1 MAKRKIF
8 TGDAPCLYKVC
19 RPVEKFDKKLH
30 ELLDDMAETMYDAEG
45 AGLAASQIGILR
57 RVVVIDVGEGIV
69 ELVNP
74 EIVEMSD
81 EKEGCM
87 EGCLSFPGKR
97 GYVERAYHVK
107 VRAQNRDGEWKEYD
121 AEGYFARAV
130 QHELDHLNGEVYL
143 RLVTEPPEGFTEDD
157 EIEDDEVEQDDGETN
172 A

>member
-8 TGDAPCLYKVC
+8 TDDAPCLYKVC
-19 RPVEKFDKKLH
+19 RKVEKFDKKLY

-57 RVVVIDVGEGIV
+57 RAVVVDVGEGLI
-69 ELVNP
+69 ELINP
-74 EIVEMSD
+74 EMVEISE

-97 GYVERAYHVK
+97 GYVERAYRVK
-107 VRAQNRDGEWKEYD
+107 TRAQDRNGEWKEYD
-121 AEGYFARAV
+121 AEGYFARAI
-130 QHELDHLNGEVYL
+130 QHELDHLDGKVYL
-143 RLVTEPPEGFTEDD
+143 PLVTEPPADFNEEEIPEEDNG
-157 EIEDDEVEQDDGETN
+157 EIN

>member
-8 TGDAPCLYKVC
+8 TDDAPCLYKLC
-19 RPVEKFDKKLH
+19 RPVEKFDAKLH
-30 ELLDDMAETMYDAEG
+30 QLLDDMVETMHDAEG

-57 RVVVIDVGEGIV
+57 RAVVIDVGEGLV

-74 EIVEMSD
+74 EILEMSE

-87 EGCLSFPGKR
+87 EGCLSFPGQR
-97 GYVERAYHVK
+97 GYVERAYRVK
-107 VRAQNRDGEWKEYD
+107 VRAQDRNGAWRDYD

-130 QHELDHLNGEVYL
+130 QHEIDHLNGEIYL
-143 RLVTEPPEGFTEDD
+143 RLVTEPPEGFDEDD
-157 EIEDDEVEQDDGETN
+157 GDEETD

>member
-8 TGDAPCLYKVC
+8 TDDAPCLYKLC
-19 RPVEKFDKKLH
+19 RPVEKFDAKLH
-30 ELLDDMAETMYDAEG
+30 QLLDDMVETMHDAEG

-57 RVVVIDVGEGIV
+57 RAVVIDVGEGLV

-74 EIVEMSD
+74 EILEMSE

-87 EGCLSFPGKR
+87 EGCLSFPGQR
-97 GYVERAYHVK
+97 GYVERAYRVK
-107 VRAQNRDGEWKEYD
+107 VRAQDRNGAWRDYD

-130 QHELDHLNGEVYL
+130 QHEIDHLNGEIYL
-143 RLVTEPPEGFTEDD
+143 RLVTEPPEGLDEDGGD
-157 EIEDDEVEQDDGETN
+157 EETD

>member
-8 TGDAPCLYKVC
+8 TDDAPCLYKVC
-19 RPVEKFDKKLH
+19 RPVDKFDTKLH
-30 ELLDDMAETMYDAEG
+30 RLLDDMAETMYDAEG

-57 RVVVIDVGEGIV
+57 RAVVIDAGEGLV

-74 EIVEMSD
+74 EILELSE

-97 GYVERAYHVK
+97 GYVERSYHVK
-107 VRAQNRDGEWKEYD
+107 VRAQDREGVWKEYD

-130 QHELDHLNGEVYL
+130 QHELDHLDGQVYL
-143 RLVTEPPEGFTEDD
+143 RLVTEPPEGFKEDK
-157 EIEDDEVEQDDGETN
+157 EEEENGGEKN
-172 A
+172 E

>member
-8 TGDAPCLYKVC
+8 TDDAPCLYKLC
-19 RPVEKFDKKLH
+19 RPVEKFDAKLH
-30 ELLDDMAETMYDAEG
+30 QLLDDMVETMHDAEG

-57 RVVVIDVGEGIV
+57 RAVVIDVGEGLV

-74 EIVEMSD
+74 EILEMSE

-87 EGCLSFPGKR
+87 EGCLSFPGQR
-97 GYVERAYHVK
+97 GYVERAYRVK
-107 VRAQNRDGEWKEYD
+107 VRAQDRNGAWRDYD

-130 QHELDHLNGEVYL
+130 QHEIDHLNGEIYL
-143 RLVTEPPEGFTEDD
+143 RLVTEPPEGFDEDGGD
-157 EIEDDEVEQDDGETN
+157 EETD

>member
-8 TGDAPCLYKVC
+8 TDDAPCLYKAC
-19 RPVEKFDKKLH
+19 RPVEKFDRKLA
-30 ELLDDMAETMYDAEG
+30 LLLEDMAETMYDAEG

-57 RVVVIDVGEGIV
+57 RAVVIDVGEGII

-74 EIVEMSD
+74 EITEMSE

-97 GYVERAYHVK
+97 GYVERAYRVK
-107 VRAQNRDGEWKEYD
+107 LRAQDRNGEWKEYD

-130 QHELDHLNGEVYL
+130 QHELDHLDGKVYL
-143 RLVTEPPEGFTEDD
+143 PLVTEPPEGFNEDED
-157 EIEDDEVEQDDGETN
+157 EPEENGGEI
-172 A
+172 AE

>member
-8 TGDAPCLYKVC
+8 TDDAPCLYKVC

-57 RVVVIDVGEGIV
+57 RAVVIDVGEGLV
-69 ELVNP
+69 ELINP
-74 EIVEMSD
+74 EMTEVSE

-87 EGCLSFPGKR
+87 EGCLSFPGER
-97 GYVERAYHVK
+97 GYVERAYRVK
-107 VRAQNRDGEWKEYD
+107 VRAQDRDGVWKECE

-130 QHELDHLNGEVYL
+130 QHELDHLNGQVYL
-143 RLVTEPPEGFTEDD
+143 RLVTEPPEGFHENDD
-157 EIEDDEVEQDDGETN
+157 EDGGEDE